1 MYSEARFQM
10 PSKSYIDTNIKAIDP
25 AIYCIIIV
33 DLTLLFEPTFKKR
46 TVECKTKNKINFT
59 AAAIK

>member
-33 DLTLLFEPTFKKR
+33 DLTLLFEPTFEKKK
-46 TVECKTKNKINFT
+46 TVL
-59 AAAIK
+59 